1 MGNWTPELVWWKL
14 ETGLSF
20 YLFFSIF
27 VKMNFF
33 SNDHLWVKL
42 VTTNDSYWILISFS
56 QVLFSDEVSFEI
68 CPPRFQFVRRGRGTA
83 LRVSDYELRTGHP
96 TKIMMWGCFS
106 FNGIGPLK
114 VIDGS
119 LNSDGY
125 INILQSVLI
134 PQMNEWF
141 GVGGGIFQQDNA
153 SCHNSKSTRK
163 FMADNGLNVL
173 KWPANSPNMN
183 PVENLWGIVKRELAK
198 KNNPTKDELL
208 KNVMEIWNGTSVA
221 NAIPNLILSM
231 KTRVDMLVKV
241 RGGHTMY

>member
-1 MGNWTPELVWWKL
+1 
-14 ETGLSF
+14 
-20 YLFFSIF
+20 
-27 VKMNFF
+27 
-33 SNDHLWVKL
+33 
-42 VTTNDSYWILISFS
+42 
-56 QVLFSDEVSFEI
+56 
-68 CPPRFQFVRRGRGTA
+68 
-83 LRVSDYELRTGHP
+83 
-96 TKIMMWGCFS
+96 MMWGCFS

-173 KWPANSPNMN
+173 KWPANSPDMN
-183 PVENLWGIVKRELAK
+183 PIENL
-198 KNNPTKDELL
+198 
-208 KNVMEIWNGTSVA
+208 
-221 NAIPNLILSM
+221 
-231 KTRVDMLVKV
+231 
-241 RGGHTMY
+241 